1 MRCQRGCT
9 RLAWG
14 GAART
19 IDPVPD
25 GNLPALSGALYL
37 STEKVFREVVGED
50 AVDQAFAS
58 LSREQ
63 QDVLESAVPAAWI
76 PFSVVDDY
84 YEAIARCAGR
94 DLKELFAE
102 VVRLGVSQTLRSVW
116 KILIR
121 FTTDR
126 ALLSRT
132 PVIYGR
138 GHSVGKIKTTIER
151 PGVATV
157 VLSDWPGAPDLRCLG
172 VAVGIQ
178 AVMDVA
184 GRKGVSVRYDRTE
197 DGAVYHVRWQA

>member
-1 MRCQRGCT
+1 M
-9 RLAWG
+9 
-14 GAART
+14 
-19 IDPVPD
+19 PD
-25 GNLPALSGALYL
+25 SNVPALSGALYL